1 MKHTNTTKS
10 NTLAEKVEIDLH
22 VFNALM
28 LNGI

>member
-1 MKHTNTTKS
+1 MKHTNITKS

-22 VFNALM
+22 VFSALM